1 MSLHYKID
9 VLSALHAA
17 GYNTYRIA
25 QSGLFSSTVMQKFR
39 TGEIVSPA
47 NLSKL
52 CYVLN
57 MQPGDILEYIPDDPY
72 EQRFGENPNMYGL

>member
-1 MSLHYKID
+1 MSLRYKID

-52 CYVLN
+52 CCILH
-57 MQPGDILEYIPDDPY
+57 MQPGDILEYIPDDPSDCVSCI
-72 EQRFGENPNMYGL
+72 ERGIS